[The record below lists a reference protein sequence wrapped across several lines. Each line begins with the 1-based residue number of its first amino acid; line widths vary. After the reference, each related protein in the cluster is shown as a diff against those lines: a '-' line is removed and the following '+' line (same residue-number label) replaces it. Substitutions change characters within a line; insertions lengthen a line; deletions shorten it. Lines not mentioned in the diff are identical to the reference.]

1 MAEINNPALS
11 TNLQAL
17 NGVEFL
23 NKFLPAMITL
33 LFVIASLVSF
43 VLLVIGGVQYMT
55 AGGDKAGTENAKE
68 RITHALIGLVLVFS
82 AYAILS
88 LLGTFFDMDLTL
100 FNFDA
105 IKLQ

>member
-1 MAEINNPALS
+1 MAEITNPALS

-55 AGGDKAGTENAKE
+55 SGGDKAGTEASKE
-68 RITHALIGLVLVFS
+68 QMTHALIGLILVFS
-82 AYAILS
+82 AYAVIGLV
-88 LLGTFFDMDLTL
+88 GKFFNMDLTL
-100 FNFDA
+100 INIDA
-105 IKLQ
+105 IMLK